1 MDTHWFVAFEGVIGV
16 GKTTAARLLQPMFG
30 AESIFEVVEENP
42 FLSGF
47 YTDQAKYAFQTQIFF
62 LLSRFRQMQVAAP
75 GVLAR
80 ANLLSDYMLAKDR
93 IFARLTLNPDELE
106 MHSRLYPLL
115 AAGLPQPGLVVYL
128 YADTGVLMQ
137 RIANRDRPF
146 ERAMPR
152 PYIERLR
159 GAYEEFFQ
167 TFDDAPL
174 LRVDTNALDLVGNP
188 QHLQELADRI
198 RTRLGLGTFQG
209 SLL

>member
-16 GKTTAARLLQPMFG
+16 GKTTAARLLQPMFA

-93 IFARLTLNPDELE
+93 IFAQLTLNPDELD

-128 YADTGVLMQ
+128 YADTDVLMQ

-159 GAYEEFFQ
+159 AAYEEFFK

-174 LRVDTNALDLVGNP
+174 LRVDTNSLDLVGNP
-188 QHLQELADRI
+188 LHLQELADRI
-198 RTRLGLGTFQG
+198 RARLGLGTFQG